1 VTKRPTRATPSGR
14 AYLDLRK
21 AASATGRPTDEL
33 LQLYALEGLLDR
45 LSGSPH
51 SDRFVLKGG
60 VLLAAFDARR
70 PTRDVDLAA
79 VDLANDVDNI
89 RALVNEIL
97 AVARDDGLEFDTTA
111 TTAAAIR
118 DDAVYGGVRTTVR
131 GSLSTFVVQFHIDIN
146 LGDPLWPTPEEV
158 DVPRLLGGAPIRMR
172 GYRIELILA
181 EKIVTAIQRGTANT
195 RWRDF
200 VDIAALALLD
210 INDDTLVESIRRVA
224 EFRRVPIRPLRD
236 VLSRFPEI
244 GQQRW
249 AGWRRKQGLAA
260 TTPAIFG
267 DLVEGVIAFA
277 DPLLRRAALGQ

>member
-1 VTKRPTRATPSGR
+1 VTKRPTRATPGGR

-21 AASATGRPTDEL
+21 AASAAGRPTDEL

-51 SDRFVLKGG
+51 ADRFVLKSG

-79 VDLANDVDNI
+79 VDLASDVDDI

-97 AVARDDGLEFDTTA
+97 TIARDDGLEFDPTA
-111 TTAAAIR
+111 TTAATIR
-118 DDAVYGGVRTTVR
+118 DDDLYGGVRTTVH
-131 GSLSTFVVQFHIDIN
+131 GSLSTFVVQFHIDVN

-158 DVPRLLGGAPIRMR
+158 DVPRLLGGAPIRIR
-172 GYRIELILA
+172 GHRVELILA

-200 VDIAALALLD
+200 VDIAALAHLD
-210 INDDTLVESIRRVA
+210 VNDGALVESIRRVA
-224 EFRRVPIRPLRD
+224 EFRQVPIRPLRTSS
-236 VLSRFPEI
+236 LASR
-244 GQQRW
+244 RSVNS
-249 AGWRRKQGLAA
+249 AGLVGVASRDSLPRRRPSSG
-260 TTPAIFG
+260 TSS
-267 DLVEGVIAFA
+267 
-277 DPLLRRAALGQ
+277 RA

>member
-1 VTKRPTRATPSGR
+1 MTQRPTRATPGGR

-21 AASATGRPTDEL
+21 AASAAGRPTDEL

-45 LSGSPH
+45 LSSSPH
-51 SDRFVLKGG
+51 ADRFVLKGG

-79 VDLANDVDNI
+79 VDLTNDVDDI
-89 RALVNEIL
+89 RTLVNEIL
-97 AVARDDGLEFDTTA
+97 AVARDDGLEFDPTA

-118 DDAVYGGVRTTVR
+118 DDDLYGGVRTTVH
-131 GSLSTFVVQFHIDIN
+131 GSLSSFVVQFHIDVN

-172 GYRIELILA
+172 AYRIELILA

-200 VDIAALALLD
+200 VDIAALAHLD
-210 INDDTLVESIRRVA
+210 VDDGALVESIRRVA
-224 EFRRVPIRPLRD
+224 EYRQVPIRPLRD
-236 VLSRFPEI
+236 VLSGFPEI
-244 GQQRW
+244 AQQRW

-267 DLVEGVIAFA
+267 DLIEGVIAFA
-277 DPLLRRAALGQ
+277 DPLLRRAAPVQ

>member
-1 VTKRPTRATPSGR
+1 VTKRPTRATPGGR

-21 AASATGRPTDEL
+21 AASAAGRPTDEL
-33 LQLYALEGLLDR
+33 LQLYALEGFLDR

-51 SDRFVLKGG
+51 ADRVVLKGG

-79 VDLANDVDNI
+79 VDLANDVNDI

-97 AVARDDGLEFDTTA
+97 AVDRDDGLEFDPTA
-111 TTAAAIR
+111 TTSATIR
-118 DDAVYGGVRTTVR
+118 DDDLHGGVRTTVH
-131 GSLSTFVVQFHIDIN
+131 GSLSTFVVQFHIDVN
-146 LGDPLWPTPEEV
+146 LCDPLWPTPEEV

-172 GYRIELILA
+172 GYRVELILA
-181 EKIVTAIQRGTANT
+181 
-195 RWRDF
+195 
-200 VDIAALALLD
+200 
-210 INDDTLVESIRRVA
+210 
-224 EFRRVPIRPLRD
+224 RD
-236 VLSRFPEI
+236 VLSGFPKI

-267 DLVEGVIAFA
+267 DLIEGEIAFA
-277 DPLLRRAALGQ
+277 DPLLRRAAPGQ